1 MGEGASK
8 LLLLRIECM
17 SSEVF
22 CLFVFLFCFAA
33 GGEAAFLHT
42 VTPSP
47 FWTFWMLLFFFSF
60 CLFVMMCTS
69 KRVDFLLDFWA
80 QIGRETGAT
89 HTHKK
94 NPKKQSAQLAGSSPA
109 FTSLQCLRLWGNT
122 IAFKYIIVITSYYT
136 LPLASFL
143 HSRPNFIWEFLW
155 LASQM
160 PDMYAHGPKHEVH
173 TRDSNIW
180 QTKTCFLVL

>member
-1 MGEGASK
+1 MHPNCCCWGLSACH
-8 LLLLRIECM
+8 LRCF
-17 SSEVF
+17 VD
-22 CLFVFLFCFAA
+22 LFFCFVLQQE
-33 GGEAAFLHT
+33 GRRPFFTLWHLPLFG
-42 VTPSP
+42 PSGCYC
-47 FWTFWMLLFFFSF
+47 FFFSF
-60 CLFVMMCTS
+60 CLFVIMCTS

-94 NPKKQSAQLAGSSPA
+94 TPKKQSAQLAGSSPA